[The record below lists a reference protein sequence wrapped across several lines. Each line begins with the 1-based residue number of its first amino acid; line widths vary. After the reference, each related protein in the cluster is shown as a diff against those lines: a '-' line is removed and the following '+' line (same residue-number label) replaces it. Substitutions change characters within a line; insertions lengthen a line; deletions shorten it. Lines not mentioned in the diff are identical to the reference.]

1 METTDKATCREI
13 AALLS
18 AHGIENVVLSPGSRN
33 TPLIVAVCRQ
43 PGLRHTVVV
52 DERSA
57 AFIALGMAAQS
68 RRPVA
73 IVCTSGTA
81 MLNYAPAIAEAFY
94 REIPLIVITADR
106 PQEWIDQDDSQ
117 TIRQFGALD
126 NIVKLSVNIPV
137 ETGDATQMWMVNRQ
151 VNDALTAAT
160 DGRQGPV
167 HINVQIDIPIGS
179 TTETGETVSPRR
191 IEITRPSTLLPTA
204 EARRLGALI
213 APPLKVLIV
222 AGFLPPDRRI
232 SRAIDRLAAIP
243 NLAVMHEAQA
253 NIHARGTIANIDT
266 VLSQMSGDERR
277 EMLPDIVIT
286 IGGSLVSRY
295 IKGWLRGHDSLRHWH
310 VGMRGQSVDC
320 FMHLTRRIE
329 IPPESFMPQLASA
342 MQPFAHSA
350 SGYGDRWRAFANRAI
365 MRHKIFADTCEWCDL
380 KAVSS
385 FIKAV
390 PSRANLHAGNGT
402 AVRYVQL
409 CDYSH
414 IHRIDSNRGVSGIDG
429 CTSTAIGASLCY
441 GDLTVLLSGDMSA
454 QYDLGALACSHIP
467 STFRM
472 AVLNNGG
479 GSIFRFLRATS
490 ALPEAEECLVTDVR
504 LPLKK
509 LADAFGFRYLRAT
522 DEAELEHSCRTF
534 FGASERPVLLD
545 IVTDGSLSATILREY
560 FNNRIG

>member
-13 AALLS
+13 AALLG
-18 AHGIENVVLSPGSRN
+18 AHGIENVVISPGSRN

-43 PGLRHTVVV
+43 PGLRHTVVI

-57 AFIALGMAAQS
+57 AFIALGMAAQT

-81 MLNYAPAIAEAFY
+81 MLNYAPAIAEAYY

-117 TIRQFGALD
+117 TIRQFGAID

-151 VNDALTAAT
+151 VNDALIAVT

-167 HINVQIDIPIGS
+167 HINVQLDIPIGR
-179 TTETGETVSPRR
+179 TVETGPIAAPRK
-191 IEITRPSTLLPTA
+191 IEITTPSALLPTT
-204 EARRLGALI
+204 EARRLGALL
-213 APPLKVLIV
+213 APPRKVLVI

-232 SRAIDRLAAIP
+232 NRALDRLATIP
-243 NLAVMHEAQA
+243 NVAVMHEAQA
-253 NIHARGTIANIDT
+253 NIHAHGTIANIDT
-266 VLSQMSGDERR
+266 VLSQMSEQERH
-277 EMLPDIVIT
+277 EMLPDTVIT

-295 IKGWLRGHDSLRHWH
+295 IKGWLRAHDGLQHWH
-310 VGMRGQSVDC
+310 VGMRGQAVDC

-329 IPPESFMPQLASA
+329 IPAESFMPQLASA
-342 MQPFAHSA
+342 MQPFSK
-350 SGYGDRWRAFANRAI
+350 SDSEYGARWRAFAERAI
-365 MRHKIFADTCEWCDL
+365 KRHEEFVESCEWCDL

-454 QYDLGALACSHIP
+454 QYDLGAFACSHIP
-467 STFRM
+467 PTFRM
-472 AVLNNGG
+472 AVLDNGG

-490 ALPEAEECLVTDVR
+490 SLPEADECLVTDVR
-504 LPLKK
+504 LPLEN
-509 LADAFGFRYLRAT
+509 LADAFGFRFLRAT
-522 DEAELEHSCRTF
+522 NEDELAKACRVF
-534 FGASERPVLLD
+534 FGASDRPILMD
-545 IVTDGSLSATILREY
+545 IVTDGSLSATVLREY